1 MPNNHFFPLKRVY
14 SNSLPD
20 YRALPLYI
28 YKLINYQQ
36 RLKSQFVNNVQN
48 TEINEMRNL
57 NVKNDVSHL
66 EVEECGKFEENKDDL
81 KNVWRE
87 VWTKNRE
94 MEEIYTAEWRMR
106 KEILK
111 KPAKNK
117 DKKRNM
123 KAKKMTFDEAVT
135 RGFLDLQGKAPKD
148 NCIC

>member
-14 SNSLPD
+14 SNSLPE

-36 RLKSQFVNNVQN
+36 RLKSQFVNVQN
-48 TEINEMRNL
+48 TEINEVGNL
-57 NVKNDVSHL
+57 NVKNENSHPS
-66 EVEECGKFEENKDDL
+66 VEECGKFEENKDNL

-106 KEILK
+106 KEVLK
-111 KPAKNK
+111 KPGKNK

-123 KAKKMTFDEAVT
+123 KEEKMNFREALKK
-135 RGFLDLQGKAPKD
+135 GCLDLQSKVPKD